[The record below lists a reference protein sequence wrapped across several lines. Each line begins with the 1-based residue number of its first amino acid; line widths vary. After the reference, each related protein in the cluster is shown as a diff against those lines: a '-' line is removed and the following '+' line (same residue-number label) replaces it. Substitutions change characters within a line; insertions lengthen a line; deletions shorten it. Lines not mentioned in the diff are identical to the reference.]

1 MDAIGLTFK
10 GMEDIAAQEI
20 FELIGKKAE
29 TRDSFVQFEAS
40 EEEICKICYL
50 SQSFTKIIAII
61 GKININA
68 FDENKI
74 ADMIKSC
81 NIKKWLKKEDIS
93 FAARAIVFED
103 YDEERTKIEALIGE
117 NIIANT
123 KENQGFT
130 PKVNLNNPDITF
142 LGMLDKNTFYFC
154 VDFTGADISKR
165 DYRIFTHPTALKA
178 GVAYAMLKIADIKED
193 ETIIDPMC
201 GCGTIAIEAVQ
212 FLSKKSIHFF
222 AKDKFAF
229 LKFYEFDFEK
239 EDEKV
244 KEKLNGKIHA
254 FDNQMR
260 HIKAAEKN
268 AKIAAVNRFI
278 NFSRTDIEW
287 LDTKFKEHS
296 IDKIISY
303 PPQISKLIPAKEL
316 EKLFKELFYQTKY
329 ILNPKGRIVLISTE
343 GRINDLLEKAAE
355 MHNFKISSKKEI
367 THGQQKEVIIVFARK
382 SD

>member
-1 MDAIGLTFK
+1 MDTIGLTFK

-20 FELIGKKAE
+20 FELTGKKAE
-29 TRDSFVQFEAS
+29 IKDSFIKFEAT

-68 FDENKI
+68 FDETKI

-81 NIKKWLKKEDIS
+81 SIKKWLKKDRS
-93 FAARAIVFED
+93 FAARAIVLKD
-103 YDEERTKIEALIGE
+103 CNEERTEIEALIGE

-154 VDFTGADISKR
+154 VDFSGTDISKR

-178 GVAYAMLKIADIKED
+178 GVAYAMLKIADIKEN
-193 ETIIDPMC
+193 EIIIDPMC
-201 GCGTIAIEAVQ
+201 GCGTIAIEAAQ

-229 LKFYEFDFEK
+229 LRFREFDFEK
-239 EDEKV
+239 EDAKII
-244 KEKLNGKIHA
+244 EKLNGKIHA

-268 AKIAAVNRFI
+268 AKIAAVNSLI

-316 EKLFKELFYQTKY
+316 EKLFKELFYQANY
-329 ILNPKGRIVLISTE
+329 ILNPKGRIILISTE

-355 MHNFKISSKKEI
+355 MHNFKLLSKKEI
-367 THGQQKEVIIVFARK
+367 THGQQKEVIIAFVRK

>member
-1 MDAIGLTFK
+1 METIGLTFK
-10 GMEDIAAQEI
+10 GMEDIASKEI
-20 FELIGKKAE
+20 FELTGKKAE
-29 TRDSFVQFEAS
+29 IKDSFIKFEAS

-50 SQSFTKIIAII
+50 SQSFTKIIAVIS
-61 GKININA
+61 KININT

-74 ADMIKSC
+74 ANMIKSC
-81 NIKKWLKKEDIS
+81 NIKKWLKKDTS
-93 FAARAIVFED
+93 FAARAIVSED
-103 YDEERTKIEALIGE
+103 CNEERIEIEALIGE

-142 LGMLDKNTFYFC
+142 LGMLDKNTFYLC
-154 VDFTGADISKR
+154 VDFTGTDISKR

-193 ETIIDPMC
+193 EIIIDPMC
-201 GCGTIAIEAVQ
+201 GCGTIAIEAAQ

-229 LKFYEFDFEK
+229 LRFMEFDFEK
-239 EDEKV
+239 EDTKI
-244 KEKLNGKIHA
+244 KEKINGKIHA

-268 AKIAAVNRFI
+268 AKIAAVNSLI

-316 EKLFKELFYQTKY
+316 EKLFKELFYQANY
-329 ILNPKGRIVLISTE
+329 ILKPKGKIILLSTE

-355 MHNFKISSKKEI
+355 MHDFKLLSKKEI
-367 THGQQKEVIIVFARK
+367 THGQQKEVIIAFVRK